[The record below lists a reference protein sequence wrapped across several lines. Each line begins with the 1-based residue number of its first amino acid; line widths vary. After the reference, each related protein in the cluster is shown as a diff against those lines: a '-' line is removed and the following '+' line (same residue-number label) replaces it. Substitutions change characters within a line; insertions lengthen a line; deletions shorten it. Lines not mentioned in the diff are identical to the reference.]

1 VTIDYAQTKEEVD
14 GGVAVARKPSP
25 HADASSRLARLRDE
39 PSAQVVIIGG
49 GINGLATFRDLALQG
64 VSVVLVEKQDFCQG
78 SSAASSHMV
87 HGGVR
92 YLENGELRLVKE
104 SLQERNRLLENA
116 PHYVRPLVTTIP
128 IFSALSGLLSAP
140 LRLLTHRPG
149 RPKERGA
156 VLIKVGLMLYDL
168 FGRAGGSLPRH
179 KFLGRR
185 KSLAELPLMNSQ
197 VAYTATYYDAAMEH
211 PERLALDVLR
221 DGREAS
227 PEARAYNYVR
237 AVGFRDGRVL
247 LVDEFSGEEFTITA
261 DVVVNTTG
269 PWTDITNRSL
279 GIDSSWLGGTK
290 GSHIVLD
297 NPELLLACD
306 NREIFFENSDGRIVL
321 MYPLS
326 GLVLVGTTDI
336 PVDSPEEAIC
346 TPEEVDYFFDLIAR
360 IFPTIAINH
369 GDIVYRYA
377 GVRPLPASG
386 DLSPG
391 FVSRDYRI
399 EKSLLGSTPV
409 LSLVGGKWTTFRAL
423 GEHMADEVLALLGI
437 TRKQSTKTLAI
448 GGGRGFPTT
457 PDARSTWV
465 DTHRGVLSMDRV
477 DLLLKRYGTY
487 AHVVMD
493 SLEKYG
499 DEPLVHQP
507 DFSVGELHHFVR
519 SEYVLTLSDVV
530 HRRTRLAFT
539 GALTPPLLAEI
550 ADHLQPLL
558 GWGEKEK
565 NRQIRSITVEKHSPS
580 EAE

>member
-1 VTIDYAQTKEEVD
+1 MTTTPRQQTKPD
-14 GGVAVARKPSP
+14 
-25 HADASSRLARLRDE
+25 RLKSVRND
-39 PSAQVVIIGG
+39 PQTQVLVIGG

-104 SLQERNRLLENA
+104 SLEERNRLLQNA

-128 IFSALSGLLSAP
+128 IFSVLSGLLSAP
-140 LRLLTHRPG
+140 WRLLTHRPG

-168 FGRAGGSLPRH
+168 FGRAVGSLPRH
-179 KFLGRR
+179 RFLGRK
-185 KSLAELPLMNSQ
+185 KSLAELPLMNPQ

-227 PEARAYNYVR
+227 PQALAYNYVR
-237 AVGFRDGRVL
+237 AVGFADGHVM
-247 LVDEFSGEEFTITA
+247 LVDELSGEEFAITA
-261 DVVVNTTG
+261 DVVVNATG
-269 PWTDITNRSL
+269 PWTDLTNKSL

-297 NPELLLACD
+297 NPKLLLACD
-306 NREIFFENSDGRIVL
+306 DREIFFENSDGRIVL
-321 MYPLS
+321 MYPLA

-336 PVDSPEEAIC
+336 PVDSPEGVSC
-346 TPEEVDYFFDLIAR
+346 TPEEVDYFFDLIAW
-360 IFPTIAINH
+360 IFPTIPISH
-369 GDIVYRYA
+369 TDIVYRYA

-399 EKSLLGSTPV
+399 EKSRLGSTPV

-423 GEHMADEVLALLGI
+423 GEHLADEVLALLEI

-457 PDARSTWV
+457 PEARSTWV
-465 DTHRGVLSMDRV
+465 ETQRGGLSRDRV
-477 DLLLKRYGTY
+477 DLLLTRYGTY
-487 AHVVMD
+487 AQEVMD

-499 DEPLVHQP
+499 DEPLIHQP

-519 SEYVLTLSDVV
+519 REYAFTLSDVV

-539 GALTPPLLAEI
+539 GALTLPLVVEI

-558 GWGEKEK
+558 GWDAKEKE
-565 NRQIRSITVEKHSPS
+565 RQIRSVTLEG
-580 EAE
+580 A